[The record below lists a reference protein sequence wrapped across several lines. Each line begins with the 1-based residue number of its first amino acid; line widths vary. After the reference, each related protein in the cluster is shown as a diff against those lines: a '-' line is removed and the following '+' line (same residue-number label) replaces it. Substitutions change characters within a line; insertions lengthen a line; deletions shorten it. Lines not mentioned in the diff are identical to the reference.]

1 MENKSIQLSN
11 SNFSG
16 NIVQGDVQGNVEANP
31 VSDNSHHQSNQ
42 YSSKDEKTLVDAAK
56 AIQKLIHQLEADEPA
71 ATYDE
76 IVAYVDDE
84 TTPGFKRRVVG
95 ALKAAGETAIEE
107 VLDNPYVNITKDCI
121 KGWMNPG

>member
-1 MENKSIQLSN
+1 M
-11 SNFSG
+11 
-16 NIVQGDVQGNVEANP
+16 
-31 VSDNSHHQSNQ
+31 
-42 YSSKDEKTLVDAAK
+42 
-56 AIQKLIHQLEADEPA
+56 HQLEAEEPD

-76 IVAYVDDE
+76 IVAYVDYE
-84 TTPGFKRRVVG
+84 TTPSFKRRVVG